1 MTHGGSVGK
10 DVELLKVEPAAP
22 VPGRKPVLDVIFIHG
37 LGGDHVETW
46 RPPSGDAWPQR
57 VANTHPDVQ
66 VWALS
71 YPAKIGQLFS
81 LGKPDQPDTHVL
93 ADLAAKRMINK
104 KVGEERPCIFVCHSL
119 GGLLAKRILFDA
131 WEADRSGELRF
142 RHEGVKAVMFCGTPH
157 RGSAIA
163 NVLRWAECAKG
174 VAPNLLMTYLGWDH
188 GRYANKIAG
197 CIGVTSDLI
206 KELERN
212 NVGLQHLNEDFRSY
226 YQHRAAQGFM
236 IDVYAETKGMK
247 FKGLSTAMVVP
258 TDSANPYLR
267 LGNGP
272 ELPVHLLSD
281 KDHSEIVKP
290 AFDSDWVIEGLD
302 DLIDRVKGG
311 VYDLGMH
318 GALHRRIGLLIHAEF
333 FKCPDLLKLSCF
345 RSMIDGEPNAAD
357 ASLRVARR
365 FAETDGDA
373 LMDYLLNMP
382 AVFDELS
389 SYRDHAKVMH
399 DGLSKIGCVL
409 MLAIMRLHLPDHSI
423 SDQSL
428 GIEVPNICDTEQ
440 LDLMIEVLHA
450 SLRNWPVRLALSED
464 RARVMPGSRVFR
476 PAGAAPGSWKDEH
489 HLRHLVDRILASRPI
504 AAKALGGAV
513 SEPWPETDAVA
524 VGVADESRLRQARTL
539 LRSWLGEQVGLVLH
553 AQNQQS
559 PYAGEH
565 MRQRINQAFEGLI
578 VMVLPA
584 ADDTVPSDLQI
595 RLDELQII
603 AQRFM
608 LKVQDTRP

>member
-1 MTHGGSVGK
+1 MGK
-10 DVELLKVEPAAP
+10 DVQLLKVDSATPDSARA
-22 VPGRKPVLDVIFIHG
+22 KSLDVIFIHG

-46 RPPSGDAWPQR
+46 KPPSGNIWPQR
-57 VANTHPDVQ
+57 VANAHPDVQ
-66 VWALS
+66 VWALD

-93 ADLAAKRMINK
+93 ADLAAKRMVNK
-104 KVGEERPCIFVCHSL
+104 KIGEERPCIFVCHSL

-131 WEADRSGELRF
+131 WEAERSGELRF

-174 VAPNLLMTYLGWDH
+174 VAPGLLMTYFGWDH

-206 KELERN
+206 KELEQN

-226 YQHRAAQGFM
+226 YQHRVVQGFM
-236 IDVYAETKGMK
+236 VDVYAETKGMK
-247 FKGLSTAMVVP
+247 IKGVPTAMVVP

-272 ELPVHLLSD
+272 ELPMHQLPD

-290 AFDSDWVIEGLD
+290 ASDSDWVVEGLD

-311 VYDLGMH
+311 AYDLGLH
-318 GALHRRIGLLIHAEF
+318 GALHRRVGLLIHAEF
-333 FKCPDLLKLSCF
+333 FKCRELLKLSCF

-357 ASLRVARR
+357 AALRVARR

-373 LMDYLLNMP
+373 LMEYLLNLP

-409 MLAIMRLHLPDHSI
+409 MLAIMRLHLPGRSI
-423 SDQSL
+423 ADQSL

-450 SLRNWPVRLALSED
+450 SLRNWPVKLALSED

-476 PAGAAPGSWKDEH
+476 PAGTAPGSWKDEH

-504 AAKALGGAV
+504 AAKALGGVV
-513 SEPWPETDAVA
+513 SEPWPDDEAST
-524 VGVADESRLRQARTL
+524 VGVVDESRLRQARTL

-553 AQNQQS
+553 AQNDQS
-559 PYAGEH
+559 PYAGVH
-565 MRQRINQAFEGLI
+565 MRQQIDQAFGGLI
-578 VMVLPA
+578 AVVLPA
-584 ADDTVPSDLQI
+584 ADDTVPPELQI

-608 LKVQDTRP
+608 LKVQDSRP